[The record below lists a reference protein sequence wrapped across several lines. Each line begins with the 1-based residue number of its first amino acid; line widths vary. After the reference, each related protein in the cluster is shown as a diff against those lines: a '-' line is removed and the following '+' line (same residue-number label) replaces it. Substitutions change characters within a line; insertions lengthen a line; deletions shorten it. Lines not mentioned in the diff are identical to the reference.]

1 MKGITMKKDTTK
13 ALRGIIKKM
22 VSEEVSKQIKYVIK
36 ELTDPT
42 PVDAIGKEEHQPKY
56 TETKKYT
63 DDPILN
69 EVLNNTEGGI
79 SNGAPAGFEEY
90 PTLGGGAV
98 DSVEKL
104 AGMQSSMQPVQ
115 DTANMPDFMK
125 KAFSGHSAKV
135 VKAIDNKHGTRT

>member
-1 MKGITMKKDTTK
+1 MKKDTTK
-13 ALRGIIKKM
+13 LLKGIIKKM

-36 ELTDPT
+36 EMTDPA
-42 PVDAIGKEEHQPKY
+42 PVIDYLDDEDYQPKY

-69 EVLNNTEGGI
+69 EILNNTEGSI
-79 SNGAPAGFEEY
+79 SQDVPAGFEEY

-98 DSVEKL
+98 NSVEKL
-104 AGMQSSMQPVQ
+104 AGMQSSMQPAQ
-115 DTANMPDFMK
+115 DTTGMPDFMK

-135 VKAIDNKHGTRT
+135 VNAIDEKHGTRT

>member
-1 MKGITMKKDTTK
+1 MKKDTTK
-13 ALRGIIKKM
+13 ILKGIIKKM

-36 ELTDPT
+36 EMTDPA
-42 PVDAIGKEEHQPKY
+42 PVIDYLDDEEYQPKY

-69 EVLNNTEGGI
+69 EILNNTEGSI
-79 SNGAPAGFEEY
+79 SQNVPDGFEEY

-98 DSVEKL
+98 NSVEKL
-104 AGMQSSMQPVQ
+104 VGMQSSMQPAQ
-115 DTANMPDFMK
+115 DTTGMPDFMK

-135 VKAIDNKHGTRT
+135 VNAIDEKHGTRT